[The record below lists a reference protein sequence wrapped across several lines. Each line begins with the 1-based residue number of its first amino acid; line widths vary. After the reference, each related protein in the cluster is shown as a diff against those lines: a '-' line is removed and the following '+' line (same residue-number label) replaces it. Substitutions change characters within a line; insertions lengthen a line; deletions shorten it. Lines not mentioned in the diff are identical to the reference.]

1 MKTEYLMEHKGLK
14 VIITDHVRTRAR
26 QRHGMP
32 IEQMKTFFEHMING
46 LEETNFK
53 PVEYNQEVFIY
64 VRAFQRGMIMAFRR
78 DFKNQSD
85 GNVHLVAVTCYP
97 YGRSIP
103 SHPDTEVIYV

>member
-1 MKTEYLMEHKGLK
+1 MTEKLEYLIKHNGRP
-14 VIITDHVRTRAR
+14 VIITDHVRQRAR

-32 IEQMKTFFEHMING
+32 IEQMKTYFEHMVDGIDQSD
-46 LEETNFK
+46 FV

-64 VRAFQRGMIMAFRR
+64 VRAFQRGCVVAFRR
-78 DFKNQSD
+78 DYKTFASS
-85 GNVHLVAVTCYP
+85 LIIMTMYP